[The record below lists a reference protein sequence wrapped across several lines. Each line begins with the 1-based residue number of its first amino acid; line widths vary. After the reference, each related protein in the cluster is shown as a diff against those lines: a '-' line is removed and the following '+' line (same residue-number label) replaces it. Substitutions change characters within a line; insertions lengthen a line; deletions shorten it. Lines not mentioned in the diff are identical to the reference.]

1 MEPSNQKRAKLV
13 GYDNFVRSNPLSDKF
28 GVQSFHHLEFVAG
41 DAGLTASA
49 WCTALGFHKVA
60 KSTMLTGN
68 KAYASHVIAS
78 GGVRLAFSSPYGVAT
93 ETPAA
98 ETWEPSSCPNP
109 ALAPSAM
116 HAAYAAHGLS
126 VCAVGLLVDDAAAAF
141 AAAVAGGATP
151 RAPPRT
157 ACDGSYA
164 VAEVLLYGDCSLRF
178 VSGAALADGSLAFLP
193 GYEAVAPVG
202 LEGKPDTR
210 TFGIASIDHVV
221 GNVADLLATVDYIGG
236 MTGFHEFAEFTAED
250 VGTVDSGLN
259 SMVLA
264 SNDERVLLPVNEP
277 TYGTRRR
284 SQIQT
289 YLVHHGG
296 EGVQH
301 IALFTDDIFR
311 TVAKMRNAG
320 RRGGFAFMDAPSA
333 EYYRELPERIGG
345 ALEADALAKAE
356 ELGLL
361 VDRDD
366 QGVLIQVFTRPLGDR
381 PTLFLEIIQRV
392 GCMLD
397 DPDGEEG
404 EQIQSGGCGGFGKGN
419 FKELFKSVEEFE
431 RSLELE

>member
-1 MEPSNQKRAKLV
+1 MPCL
-13 GYDNFVRSNPLSDKF
+13 
-28 GVQSFHHLEFVAG
+28 LE
-41 DAGLTASA
+41 
-49 WCTALGFHKVA
+49 
-60 KSTMLTGN
+60 
-68 KAYASHVIAS
+68 
-78 GGVRLAFSSPYGVAT
+78 
-93 ETPAA
+93 
-98 ETWEPSSCPNP
+98 
-109 ALAPSAM
+109 
-116 HAAYAAHGLS
+116 
-126 VCAVGLLVDDAAAAF
+126 
-141 AAAVAGGATP
+141 
-151 RAPPRT
+151 
-157 ACDGSYA
+157 
-164 VAEVLLYGDCSLRF
+164 
-178 VSGAALADGSLAFLP
+178 
-193 GYEAVAPVG
+193 
-202 LEGKPDTR
+202 
-210 TFGIASIDHVV
+210 
-221 GNVADLLATVDYIGG
+221 TVDYIARF
-236 MTGFHEFAEFTAED
+236 TGFHEFAEFTAED

-311 TVAKMRNAG
+311 TVAAMRNAG

-333 EYYRELPERIGG
+333 EYYRELPARIGG